1 MKNIPQAYRPSYL
14 WFWPPIILGG
24 SVISAGTIHDLRRV
38 KVPDTGPLWNPW
50 WVNVL
55 FVLFVFVCVWWCLAH
70 IILCFCFVYL
80 RLVNHML
87 PVSLDCPFWL
97 PLWYSLTFIVCCL
110 PIKCNINSAVFIT
123 NNDQFL
129 VFLFK
134 KIHPDSVWFK
144 H

>member
-1 MKNIPQAYRPSYL
+1 MWSIWICSYSKWLTTCVFAFWVLRWDVRYNFRIKTMFGLSLPSVVR
-14 WFWPPIILGG
+14 G
-24 SVISAGTIHDLRRV
+24 
-38 KVPDTGPLWNPW
+38 

-70 IILCFCFVYL
+70 IILCFWFVYL

-129 VFLFK
+129 VFLLK